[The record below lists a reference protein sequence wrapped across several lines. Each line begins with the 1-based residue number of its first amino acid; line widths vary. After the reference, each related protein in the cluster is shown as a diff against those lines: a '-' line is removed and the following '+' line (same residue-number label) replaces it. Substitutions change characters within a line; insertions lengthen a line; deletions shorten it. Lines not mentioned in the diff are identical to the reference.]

1 MRLDKFGVPTYD
13 ELVFIT
19 GPGQLSGEP
28 AVLRAFLKATFAGY
42 AYAAAHTAETTQILL
57 KVPGVLST
65 SRSLIE
71 QSLTLLSPLFHD
83 DKGRYGTMD
92 EHAWQSYADWMTAN
106 KLMPG
111 HLNAAQAMTT
121 ALLP

>member
-1 MRLDKFGVPTYD
+1 VPTYN

-19 GPGQLSGEP
+19 GQSQLSGEP
-28 AVLRAFLKATFAGY
+28 SVLRAFLKATFAGY
-42 AYAAAHTAETTQILL
+42 AYAAAHQAEATQILL

-65 SRSLIE
+65 SRTLIQ
-71 QSLTLLSPLFHD
+71 QSLALLSPLFSD
-83 DKGRYGTMD
+83 SKGHFGTMD
-92 EHAWQSYADWMTAN
+92 EHTWQTYADWMTAN

-111 HLNAAQAMTT
+111 HVNAAEAMTA